1 MAITLYHHPFSRA
14 AGIIW
19 PLEECGVAYE
29 LKFVDLMKGEHKQG
43 DVAKLNRM
51 GKLPVLTDGDVVVTE
66 AAAINLY
73 LADRYAYGTLAPK
86 VDDPRRGAYL
96 RWSLFSPSVVE
107 PGATAKLQNWD
118 FKPSQVGWGTYDDMV
133 AALETALDGKDYIL
147 GKEFSMADC
156 IFGGTL
162 RFMMMF
168 KMIDPKPAFTAYVE
182 RLNSRPALK
191 RADERNQKVMAEHG
205 IKMPG

>member
-19 PLEECGVAYE
+19 PLEECGVSYE

-86 VDDPRRGAYL
+86 VDDPRRGTYL

-107 PGATAKLQNWD
+107 PGATAKLQKWD
-118 FKPSQVGWGTYDDMV
+118 FKPSQVGWGTYDDMI
-133 AALETALDGKDYIL
+133 AALETALEGKDYIL

-168 KMIDPKPAFTAYVE
+168 KMIDPKPVFTAYVE
-182 RLNSRPALK
+182 RLNARPALK

>member
-1 MAITLYHHPFSRA
+1 
-14 AGIIW
+14 
-19 PLEECGVAYE
+19 
-29 LKFVDLMKGEHKQG
+29 
-43 DVAKLNRM
+43 
-51 GKLPVLTDGDVVVTE
+51 VTE

-86 VDDPRRGAYL
+86 VDDPRRGTYL

-107 PGATAKLQNWD
+107 PGATAKLQKWD
-118 FKPSQVGWGTYDDMV
+118 FKPSQVGWGTYDDMI
-133 AALETALDGKDYIL
+133 AALETALEGKDYIL

-168 KMIDPKPAFTAYVE
+168 KMIDPKPVFTAYVE
-182 RLNSRPALK
+182 RLNARPALK

>member
-19 PLEECGVAYE
+19 PLEECGVSYE

-86 VDDPRRGAYL
+86 VDDPRRGTYL

-118 FKPSQVGWGTYDDMV
+118 FKPSQVGWGTYDDMI
-133 AALETALDGKDYIL
+133 AALETALEGKDYIL

-168 KMIDPKPAFTAYVE
+168 KMIDPKPVFTAYVE
-182 RLNSRPALK
+182 RLNARPALK